1 MVVKKIKYTD
11 FNGVEREEEF
21 MFNLTEA
28 EITEMELTTDGGLSD
43 SIKKI
48 ISAQDTPEIIKT
60 FKMLLLKS
68 YGEKSADGRR
78 FIKSEELTEAF
89 TQTNAYSQFFMELAT
104 DDKAAIAFINGIIPD
119 SMRERVAENGSNASD
134 LAPANQKTVGGSYAI
149 YSHKTKRFI

>member
-1 MVVKKIKYTD
+1 MVVEKIKYTD
-11 FNGVEREEEF
+11 FNGIEREEEF

-48 ISAQDTPEIIKT
+48 IAAQDTPQIIKV

-78 FIKSEELTEAF
+78 FVKSDKLSEEFA
-89 TQTNAYSQFFMELAT
+89 QTNAYSQLFMKLAT
-104 DDKAAIAFINGIIPD
+104 DDKAAVAFINGIMPD
-119 SMRERVAENGSNASD
+119 SMQDKAAGNNPGLTPVN
-134 LAPANQKTVGGSYAI
+134 
-149 YSHKTKRFI
+149 

>member
-1 MVVKKIKYTD
+1 MVVETIKYTD

-28 EITEMELTTDGGLSD
+28 EITEMELTKDGGLSD

-68 YGEKSADGRR
+68 YGVKSADGRR
-78 FIKSEELTEAF
+78 FIKSKELTEEF
-89 TQTNAYSQFFMELAT
+89 TQTNAYSQLFMKLAT
-104 DDKAAIAFINGIIPD
+104 DDVEANAFVNGIIPE
-119 SMRERVAENGSNASD
+119 SMRERVAENNSDDAS
-134 LAPANQKTVGGSYAI
+134 PAN
-149 YSHKTKRFI
+149 

>member
-48 ISAQDTPEIIKT
+48 ISAQDTPQIVET

-119 SMRERVAENGSNASD
+119 SMRERVAEDGSNASD
-134 LAPANQKTVGGSYAI
+134 LAPAN
-149 YSHKTKRFI
+149 

>member
-1 MVVKKIKYTD
+1 MVVKKIKYAD

-28 EITEMELTTDGGLSD
+28 EITEMELTTDGGLTD

-48 ISAQDTPEIIKT
+48 VSAQNTPEIIKT

-78 FIKSEELTEAF
+78 FIKSVELSKEF
-89 TQTNAYSQFFMELAT
+89 TQTNAYSQLFMELAT
-104 DDKAAIAFINGIIPD
+104 DDKAAIAFINGIIPE
-119 SMRERVAENGSNASD
+119 SMRERVAENNSD
-134 LAPANQKTVGGSYAI
+134 YSSPAN
-149 YSHKTKRFI
+149 

>member
-1 MVVKKIKYTD
+1 MVVEKIKYTA
-11 FNGVEREEEF
+11 FNGLEREEEF

-48 ISAQDTPEIIKT
+48 IAAQDTPQIIKV

-78 FIKSEELTEAF
+78 FVKSDKLSEEFA
-89 TQTNAYSQFFMELAT
+89 QTNAYSQLFMKLAT
-104 DDKAAIAFINGIIPD
+104 DDKAAVAFINGIMPD
-119 SMRERVAENGSNASD
+119 SMQEKAAGNNPGLTPVN
-134 LAPANQKTVGGSYAI
+134 
-149 YSHKTKRFI
+149 

>member
-1 MVVKKIKYTD
+1 MVVEKIKYTD
-11 FNGVEREEEF
+11 FNGLEREEDF

-48 ISAQDTPEIIKT
+48 IAAQDTPQIIKV

-78 FIKSEELTEAF
+78 FVKSDKLSEEFA
-89 TQTNAYSQFFMELAT
+89 QTNAYSKLFMKLAT
-104 DDKAAIAFINGIIPD
+104 DDKAAVAFINGIMPD
-119 SMRERVAENGSNASD
+119 SMQEKAAGNNPGLTPVN
-134 LAPANQKTVGGSYAI
+134 
-149 YSHKTKRFI
+149 

>member
-48 ISAQDTPEIIKT
+48 ISAQDTPQIIET

-78 FIKSEELTEAF
+78 FIKSEELSKEF
-89 TQTNAYSQFFMELAT
+89 TQTNAYSQLFMELAN
-104 DDKAAIAFINGIIPD
+104 DDKAAVAFINGIIPEG
-119 SMRERVAENGSNASD
+119 MRERVAENNSDDAS
-134 LAPANQKTVGGSYAI
+134 PAN
-149 YSHKTKRFI
+149 

>member
-1 MVVKKIKYTD
+1 MVVEKIKYTD
-11 FNGVEREEEF
+11 FNGLEREEEF

-48 ISAQDTPEIIKT
+48 IAAQDTPQIIKV

-78 FIKSEELTEAF
+78 FVKSEELSEEF
-89 TQTNAYSQFFMELAT
+89 SQTNAYSQSFMKLAT
-104 DDKAAIAFINGIIPD
+104 DDKAAVAFINSIMPD
-119 SMRERVAENGSNASD
+119 SMQEKAAGNNSGLTPVN
-134 LAPANQKTVGGSYAI
+134 
-149 YSHKTKRFI
+149 

>member
-28 EITEMELTTDGGLSD
+28 EITEIELTTDGGLSD

-48 ISAQDTPEIIKT
+48 ISAQDTPQIIET

-78 FIKSEELTEAF
+78 FIKSDELSKEF
-89 TQTNAYSQFFMELAT
+89 TQTNAYSQLFMELAN
-104 DDKAAIAFINGIIPD
+104 DDKAAVAFINGIIPE
-119 SMRERVAENGSNASD
+119 SMRERVDAS
-134 LAPANQKTVGGSYAI
+134 PAN
-149 YSHKTKRFI
+149 

>member
-28 EITEMELTTDGGLSD
+28 EITEMELTTDGGLSE
-43 SIKKI
+43 SIKRI
-48 ISAQDTPEIIKT
+48 ISAQNTPQIIET
-60 FKMLLLKS
+60 FKMLILKS

-134 LAPANQKTVGGSYAI
+134 LAPAN
-149 YSHKTKRFI
+149 

>member
-1 MVVKKIKYTD
+1 MVVEKIKYTD
-11 FNGVEREEEF
+11 FNGLEREEEF

-48 ISAQDTPEIIKT
+48 IAAQDTPQIIKV

-78 FIKSEELTEAF
+78 FVKSDKLSEEFA
-89 TQTNAYSQFFMELAT
+89 QTNAYSQLFMKLAT
-104 DDKAAIAFINGIIPD
+104 DDKAAVAFINGIMPD
-119 SMRERVAENGSNASD
+119 SMQEKAAGNNTGLTPVN
-134 LAPANQKTVGGSYAI
+134 
-149 YSHKTKRFI
+149 

>member
-48 ISAQDTPEIIKT
+48 ISAQNTPEIIKT

-119 SMRERVAENGSNASD
+119 SMRERVAEDGSNASD
-134 LAPANQKTVGGSYAI
+134 LAPAN
-149 YSHKTKRFI
+149 

>member
-1 MVVKKIKYTD
+1 MVVEKIKYTD
-11 FNGVEREEEF
+11 FNGIEREEEF

-48 ISAQDTPEIIKT
+48 IAAQDTPQIIKV

-78 FIKSEELTEAF
+78 FVKSDKLSEEFA
-89 TQTNAYSQFFMELAT
+89 QTNAYSQLFMKLAT
-104 DDKAAIAFINGIIPD
+104 DDKAAVAFINGIMPD
-119 SMRERVAENGSNASD
+119 SMQEKAAVNNPGLTPVN
-134 LAPANQKTVGGSYAI
+134 
-149 YSHKTKRFI
+149 

>member
-48 ISAQDTPEIIKT
+48 ISAQDTPQIIET

-78 FIKSEELTEAF
+78 FIKSDELSKEF
-89 TQTNAYSQFFMELAT
+89 TQTNAYSQLFMELAY
-104 DDKAAIAFINGIIPD
+104 DDKAAVAFIYGIIPE
-119 SMRERVAENGSNASD
+119 SMRERVAENNSDDAS
-134 LAPANQKTVGGSYAI
+134 PAN
-149 YSHKTKRFI
+149 

>member
-1 MVVKKIKYTD
+1 MVVEKIKYTD
-11 FNGVEREEEF
+11 FNGLEREEEF

-48 ISAQDTPEIIKT
+48 IAAQDTPEIIKV

-78 FIKSEELTEAF
+78 FVKSDKLSEEF
-89 TQTNAYSQFFMELAT
+89 SQTNAYSQLFMKLAT
-104 DDKAAIAFINGIIPD
+104 DDKAAVAFINGIMPD
-119 SMRERVAENGSNASD
+119 SMQEKAAGNNSGLTPVN
-134 LAPANQKTVGGSYAI
+134 
-149 YSHKTKRFI
+149 

>member
-28 EITEMELTTDGGLSD
+28 EITEMELTTDGGLTD

-48 ISAQDTPEIIKT
+48 VSAQNTPEIIKT

-89 TQTNAYSQFFMELAT
+89 TQTNAYSQLFMKLAT
-104 DDKAAIAFINGIIPD
+104 DDKAAIAFINGIIPE
-119 SMRERVAENGSNASD
+119 SMRERVAEDNSGFKPVN
-134 LAPANQKTVGGSYAI
+134 
-149 YSHKTKRFI
+149 

>member
-104 DDKAAIAFINGIIPD
+104 DDKAAIAFINGIIPE
-119 SMRERVAENGSNASD
+119 SMRERVSEDGSNASD
-134 LAPANQKTVGGSYAI
+134 LAPAN
-149 YSHKTKRFI
+149 

>member
-1 MVVKKIKYTD
+1 MVVEKIKYTD
-11 FNGVEREEEF
+11 FNGLEREEDF

-48 ISAQDTPEIIKT
+48 IAAQDTPEIIKV

-78 FIKSEELTEAF
+78 FVKSDKLSEEF
-89 TQTNAYSQFFMELAT
+89 SQTNAYSQLFMKLAT
-104 DDKAAIAFINGIIPD
+104 DDKAAVAFINGIMPD
-119 SMRERVAENGSNASD
+119 SMQEKAAGNNPGLTPVN
-134 LAPANQKTVGGSYAI
+134 
-149 YSHKTKRFI
+149 

>member
-1 MVVKKIKYTD
+1 MVVEKIKYTD
-11 FNGVEREEEF
+11 FNGLEREEEF

-48 ISAQDTPEIIKT
+48 IAAQDTPEIIKV

-78 FIKSEELTEAF
+78 FVKSDKLSEEFA
-89 TQTNAYSQFFMELAT
+89 QTNAYSQLFMKLAT
-104 DDKAAIAFINGIIPD
+104 DDKAAVAFINGIMPD
-119 SMRERVAENGSNASD
+119 SMQEKAAENNPGLTPVN
-134 LAPANQKTVGGSYAI
+134 
-149 YSHKTKRFI
+149 

>member
-1 MVVKKIKYTD
+1 MVVEKIKYTD
-11 FNGVEREEEF
+11 FNGLEREEEF

-48 ISAQDTPEIIKT
+48 IAAQDTPQIIKV

-78 FIKSEELTEAF
+78 FVKSEELSEEF
-89 TQTNAYSQFFMELAT
+89 SQTNAYSQLFMELAT
-104 DDKAAIAFINGIIPD
+104 DDKAAVAFINGIMPD
-119 SMRERVAENGSNASD
+119 SMQEKAAGNNPGLTPVN
-134 LAPANQKTVGGSYAI
+134 
-149 YSHKTKRFI
+149 

>member
-28 EITEMELTTDGGLSD
+28 EITEMELTTEGGLSD

-48 ISAQDTPEIIKT
+48 VSAQNTPQIIET

-78 FIKSEELTEAF
+78 FVKSEDLSKEF
-89 TQTNAYSQFFMELAT
+89 TQTNAYSQLFMKLAT
-104 DDKAAIAFINGIIPD
+104 DDKSAVAFINGIIPE
-119 SMRERVAENGSNASD
+119 SMRERVAEDSSNVSD
-134 LAPANQKTVGGSYAI
+134 LAPAN
-149 YSHKTKRFI
+149 

>member
-119 SMRERVAENGSNASD
+119 SMRERVAEDGSNASD

>member
-1 MVVKKIKYTD
+1 MVVEKIKYTD
-11 FNGVEREEEF
+11 FNGLEREEEF

-48 ISAQDTPEIIKT
+48 IAAQDTPEIIKV

-78 FIKSEELTEAF
+78 FVKSEKLSEEF
-89 TQTNAYSQFFMELAT
+89 SQTNAYSQLFMKLAT
-104 DDKAAIAFINGIIPD
+104 DDKAAVAFINGIMPD
-119 SMRERVAENGSNASD
+119 SMQEKAAGNNPGLTPVN
-134 LAPANQKTVGGSYAI
+134 
-149 YSHKTKRFI
+149 

>member
-48 ISAQDTPEIIKT
+48 IAAQDTPQIIDT

-68 YGEKSADGRR
+68 YGQKSADGRR
-78 FIKSEELTEAF
+78 FIKSEELSKEF
-89 TQTNAYSQFFMELAT
+89 TQTNAYSQLFMELAY
-104 DDKAAIAFINGIIPD
+104 DDNAAIAFINGIIPE
-119 SMRERVAENGSNASD
+119 SMRERVDENNSDSAS
-134 LAPANQKTVGGSYAI
+134 PAN
-149 YSHKTKRFI
+149 

>member
-1 MVVKKIKYTD
+1 MVVEKIKYTD
-11 FNGVEREEEF
+11 FNGLEREEEF

-48 ISAQDTPEIIKT
+48 IAAQDTPEIIKV

-78 FIKSEELTEAF
+78 FIKSEKLSEEF
-89 TQTNAYSQFFMELAT
+89 SQTNAYSQLFMKLAT
-104 DDKAAIAFINGIIPD
+104 DDKAAVAFINGIMPD
-119 SMRERVAENGSNASD
+119 SMQEKAAGNNSGLTPVN
-134 LAPANQKTVGGSYAI
+134 
-149 YSHKTKRFI
+149 

>member
-1 MVVKKIKYTD
+1 MVVEKIKYTD
-11 FNGVEREEEF
+11 FNGLEREEEF

-48 ISAQDTPEIIKT
+48 IAAQDTPEIIKV

-78 FIKSEELTEAF
+78 FVKSEKLSEEF
-89 TQTNAYSQFFMELAT
+89 SQTNAYSQLFMKLAT
-104 DDKAAIAFINGIIPD
+104 DDKAAVAFINGIMPD
-119 SMRERVAENGSNASD
+119 SMQEKAAEN
-134 LAPANQKTVGGSYAI
+134 NQCLTPVN
-149 YSHKTKRFI
+149 

>member
-1 MVVKKIKYTD
+1 MVVEKIKYTD
-11 FNGVEREEEF
+11 FNGLEREEEF

-48 ISAQDTPEIIKT
+48 IAAQDTPQIIKV

-78 FIKSEELTEAF
+78 FVKSEELSEEF
-89 TQTNAYSQFFMELAT
+89 SQTNAYSQLFMKLAT
-104 DDKAAIAFINGIIPD
+104 DDKAAVAFINGIMPD
-119 SMRERVAENGSNASD
+119 SMQEKASGNNSG
-134 LAPANQKTVGGSYAI
+134 LTPVN
-149 YSHKTKRFI
+149 

>member
-1 MVVKKIKYTD
+1 MVVKKIKYKD

-119 SMRERVAENGSNASD
+119 SMRERVAEDGSNASD
-134 LAPANQKTVGGSYAI
+134 LAPAN
-149 YSHKTKRFI
+149 

>member
-11 FNGVEREEEF
+11 FNGLEREEEF

-48 ISAQDTPEIIKT
+48 IAAQDTPEIIKV

-78 FIKSEELTEAF
+78 FVKSEELSEEF
-89 TQTNAYSQFFMELAT
+89 SQTNAYSQLFMELAT
-104 DDKAAIAFINGIIPD
+104 DDKAAVAFIKGIMPD
-119 SMRERVAENGSNASD
+119 SMNEKAAGNNPGLTPVN
-134 LAPANQKTVGGSYAI
+134 
-149 YSHKTKRFI
+149 

>member
-119 SMRERVAENGSNASD
+119 SMRERVAEDGSNASD
-134 LAPANQKTVGGSYAI
+134 LVPAN
-149 YSHKTKRFI
+149 

>member
-78 FIKSEELTEAF
+78 FIKSDELTEAF
-89 TQTNAYSQFFMELAT
+89 TQTNAYSQLFMELAT

-134 LAPANQKTVGGSYAI
+134 FKPVN
-149 YSHKTKRFI
+149 

>member
-1 MVVKKIKYTD
+1 MVVEKIKYTD

-48 ISAQDTPEIIKT
+48 IAAQDTPQIIKV

-78 FIKSEELTEAF
+78 FVKSDKLSEEFA
-89 TQTNAYSQFFMELAT
+89 QTNAYSQLFMKLAT
-104 DDKAAIAFINGIIPD
+104 DDKAAVAFINGIMPD
-119 SMRERVAENGSNASD
+119 SMQEKAAGNNTGLTPVN
-134 LAPANQKTVGGSYAI
+134 
-149 YSHKTKRFI
+149 